1 MKNNEIKVIKRTL
14 KCESGQIKV
23 VTPPAKSENNIRLR
37 LGNVVKD
44 WISERRESSRIEKLF
59 SDNNIL
65 AWKMATSK

>member
-1 MKNNEIKVIKRTL
+1 MKNNEIKVIKRIL
-14 KCESGQIKV
+14 KCESAQIKA
-23 VTPPAKSENNIRLR
+23 VTPPAKSENNIRLK

-65 AWKMATSK
+65 AWKIATSK